1 MCMYIAII
9 PVKNNNEV
17 SSASSRVAVRL
28 DETRFT
34 HSLLV
39 TTCMK

>member
-17 SSASSRVAVRL
+17 SSVSSRVAVRL
-28 DETRFT
+28 DEIGFT
-34 HSLLV
+34 HSLLI